1 MSQLLA
7 SGGPSA
13 SASILPMNIHGWFP
27 LGLTSLISLLSKGLS
42 GVFSRTI
49 IWKHQFFGAQPS
61 LWSNSHT
68 HNLTTGKIIAVTKW
82 TFVGKVISLLFNT
95 LCRFV
100 IVLVPRSKH
109 LLISWLQSPS
119 RVILEP
125 EKLKSAMSTFS
136 RFTCYEMMGP
146 DVMML
151 AFWMLSFK
159 PAFSLSSFT
168 LITLLLLVTQSF
180 LLFLKSFWSLLC
192 SHALTVQSQ
201 NAVHHMGSLS
211 SPGGGVGHSPR
222 IPLVAFPPPGAQGK
236 WV

>member
-1 MSQLLA
+1 MSWLFA
-7 SGGPSA
+7 SGGQSVGTSA
-13 SASILPMNIHGWFP
+13 SASALPMNIHGWFP

-159 PAFSLSSFT
+159 PDFSLSSFT
-168 LITLLLLVTQSF
+168 FIKRFFS
-180 LLFLKSFWSLLC
+180 SS
-192 SHALTVQSQ
+192 
-201 NAVHHMGSLS
+201 SLS
-211 SPGGGVGHSPR
+211 ELYHLHISICWYFS
-222 IPLVAFPPPGAQGK
+222 Q
-236 WV
+236 